1 MTERAAK
8 LAVLVSMGTALALE
22 ATLAA
27 PGWGRLP
34 LLTAVVFLAAVCAG
48 TLAETAAVS
57 VVLAFAYVFPA
68 AIQAGHGRYFVD
80 FGVLWTAALL
90 GAIAPRAA
98 HSGWSVPGRWR
109 GALILWALTVSLA
122 WPVVALR
129 EIDWLPSVLN
139 QGHLASSIA
148 GGTPRGAVTWTL
160 QVATILGVGIL
171 WFDWLF
177 AVFAGDAP
185 SFRRFVLLPLA
196 ASACVASA
204 VGVYQSLGDPRFMNG
219 GVFAGIG
226 RASGTM
232 LDANAFGAV
241 EALVSGG
248 ILAWWLGEER
258 SYRWLALSL
267 LMLSW
272 IGLWGSGSRTA
283 LVAGVVPL
291 VALAWRLARPASP
304 GAQRLRRRELI
315 VAATAAVAFVAV
327 VTTVDLPTVGAVRRL
342 RASLPTASARSV
354 EAFLREMWRRNGYGS
369 AAAAM
374 TSEHPLVGIGV
385 GSFHVMVP
393 DYAGAAGLGRLPPDN
408 AQNWFRHQLVE
419 FGLLGSLGWIAWV
432 GLFGVFLWRAPIPA
446 RDRLPADMLRA
457 ALVGL
462 ALISLVGM
470 PSQNVSVAFTFWTMA
485 FWFTLTTEGPPSNA
499 AAPVVSRRAWMAIAV
514 VLSLF
519 VAGTA
524 YAARHE
530 LRPARRALAHRW
542 PYSYGFSV
550 PELAPDGLMYRW
562 AGKRAV
568 AAIPASRPWMRV
580 IASVNH
586 LDIATNPV
594 HAKIWCADRLVVDT
608 TLRTTAPVTAYV
620 HMPDGQPGVVLE
632 TWVSR
637 VLRPRDFGVAD
648 DRDLGLRVH
657 WDFIDVP
664 PPGAPTSDVTPR

>member
-1 MTERAAK
+1 M
-8 LAVLVSMGTALALE
+8 
-22 ATLAA
+22 
-27 PGWGRLP
+27 
-34 LLTAVVFLAAVCAG
+34 FFAAVCAG
-48 TLAETAAVS
+48 TFAETPAVS
-57 VVLAFAYVFPA
+57 IVLAFAYVFPA
-68 AIQAGHGRYFVD
+68 AIQAGHGRYFVE
-80 FGVLWTAALL
+80 FGVLWTAGLV

-122 WPVVALR
+122 WPIVALR
-129 EIDWLPSVLN
+129 EIDWLPSVLSH
-139 QGHLASSIA
+139 GHIASSIG
-148 GGTPRGAVTWTL
+148 GGTPRGAVTWIL

-185 SFRRFVLLPLA
+185 RFRRFVLLPLA
-196 ASACVASA
+196 ASACAASA
-204 VGVYQSLGDPRFMNG
+204 VGAYQALGDPRFMNG
-219 GVFAGIG
+219 GVFAAIG

-248 ILAWWLGEER
+248 ILAWWLGQAR

-267 LMLSW
+267 LVLSSDRAVG
-272 IGLWGSGSRTA
+272 IGLPDGARGRRRSARRPRMASRPSRVSG
-283 LVAGVVPL
+283 
-291 VALAWRLARPASP
+291 AR
-304 GAQRLRRRELI
+304 RLRRRELI
-315 VAATAAVAFVAV
+315 VAATAAVALVAV
-327 VTTVDLPTVGAVRRL
+327 VTTADLPAVGAVRRL

-374 TSEHPLVGIGV
+374 ATEHPLVGIGV

-393 DYAGAAGLGRLPPDN
+393 DYAGAAGLGRLPSDN
-408 AQNWFRHQLVE
+408 AQNWFRHQFVE

-432 GLFGVFLWRAPIPA
+432 GLFGVFLWRAPIAA

-462 ALISLVGM
+462 GLVSLVGM
-470 PSQNVSVAFTFWTMA
+470 PAQNVSVAFTFWTLA
-485 FWFTLTTEGPPSNA
+485 FWFTLTTEEPPSNA
-499 AAPVVSRRAWMAIAV
+499 AAPVVTRRAWMAIAI

-550 PELAPDGLMYRW
+550 
-562 AGKRAV
+562 AGARA
-568 AAIPASRPWMRV
+568 
-580 IASVNH
+580 
-586 LDIATNPV
+586 
-594 HAKIWCADRLVVDT
+594 
-608 TLRTTAPVTAYV
+608 
-620 HMPDGQPGVVLE
+620 
-632 TWVSR
+632 
-637 VLRPRDFGVAD
+637 
-648 DRDLGLRVH
+648 
-657 WDFIDVP
+657 
-664 PPGAPTSDVTPR
+664 